1 MNANLQLENT
11 LKDLIQTWENEVIE
25 FKEANDNFSTSDIGK
40 YFSALSNEANL
51 RSKEHAWLV
60 FGVRNKTRKIV
71 GTDYRMESER
81 LQSLKMQ
88 VSQRTEPSITF
99 RNIHEVIT
107 GGLRVILFEI
117 PSAPIGIPISWNGH
131 YYSRSGESLV
141 SLGLNK
147 LDEIRNQTS
156 ASDWTAK
163 VVDEATLE
171 HLDPVAIEKARE
183 AYAKKYSNRFTDSEI
198 KKWSIPTFLDKAR
211 LTIAGKI
218 TRTALIL
225 LGKKESSHFLI
236 PYPSQITWKLEDKE
250 RAYEHFA
257 PPFLLSTSEL
267 YQKIRN
273 YQIRILPENSLI
285 AVEVSKYDQRVI
297 LEALHN
303 CIAHQD
309 YTKNS
314 RIIVTEYAD
323 KLSFEN
329 VGSFF
334 EGIPEDY
341 IAGTKTPRSYRN
353 SFLAQAMAELK
364 MIDTLGYGIHEMNT
378 EQAKRFFP
386 LPDYD
391 LSEPGIVKVSIYG
404 KIFDPAYSK
413 LLIQNP
419 DLAFEDIIALDRVQK
434 QLPLTDGMIK
444 RLRNAQLIEGR
455 KPNFHI
461 SLKVAKVTDKK
472 VDYVISRPQD
482 DDYYAKLILD
492 YLKSFGKATRQE
504 INELLLKKLS
514 DTFDDLQKNNK
525 VKNLLTKLRR
535 SGKIVNEGSRTSPVW
550 KLAERNFKKK

>member
-1 MNANLQLENT
+1 MLERKNLENT
-11 LKDLIQTWENEVIE
+11 LTDLIQTWENEVIE
-25 FKEANDNFSTSDIGK
+25 FKEANDNFPTSDIGK

-51 RSKEHAWLV
+51 KNKECAWLA

-71 GTDYRMESER
+71 GTDYRMEPER

-88 VSQRTEPSITF
+88 ISQRTEPSVTF
-99 RNIHEVIT
+99 RNIHEVVT
-107 GGLRVILFEI
+107 DGLRVILFEI

-147 LDEIRNQTS
+147 LDEIRKQTV

-163 VVDEATLE
+163 VIDEATVE
-171 HLDPVAIEKARE
+171 HLDPDAIEKARE
-183 AYAKKYSNRFTDSEI
+183 AYGEKYSNRFSESEI
-198 KKWSIPTFLDKAR
+198 KKWTVPVFLDRAR
-211 LTIAGKI
+211 LTILGKI
-218 TRTALIL
+218 TRTTLIL
-225 LGKKESSHFLI
+225 LGKKESSHFLL
-236 PYPSQITWKLEDKE
+236 PYPSQITWKLVDKE

-257 PPFLLSTSEL
+257 PPFLLSTTEL

-273 YQIRILPENSLI
+273 YQIRILPVNSLI
-285 AVEVSKYDQRVI
+285 PVEVSKYKQRVI

-329 VGSFF
+329 VGSFY
-334 EGIPEDY
+334 EGNPEDY
-341 IAGTKTPRSYRN
+341 IAGTKTPHSYRN

-391 LSEPGIVKVSIYG
+391 LSEPGVVKVSIYG
-404 KIFDPAYSK
+404 KIFDPAYSN

-419 DLAFEDIIALDRVQK
+419 DLALEDIIALDRVQK
-434 QLPLTDGMIK
+434 KLPLTDEMIK
-444 RLRNAQLIEGR
+444 RLRSAQLIEGR

-472 VDYVISRPQD
+472 ADYVTSKPQD

-492 YLKSFGKATRQE
+492 YLKSFGRATRQE

-514 DTFDDLQKNNK
+514 DTFDDLQKDNK
-525 VKNLLTKLRR
+525 IKNLLTKLRR
-535 SGKIVNEGSRTSPVW
+535 SGIIINEGSRTSPEW

>member
-1 MNANLQLENT
+1 MPDKKMIDLLNS
-11 LKDLIQTWENEVIE
+11 LIQTWENEVIE

-51 RSKEHAWLV
+51 KDKERAWLV
-60 FGVRNKTRKIV
+60 FGVHNKTRKIV
-71 GTDYRMESER
+71 GTGYRMEPER

-88 VSQRTEPSITF
+88 ISQRTEPSVTF
-99 RNIHEVIT
+99 RNIHEIFTDGV
-107 GGLRVILFEI
+107 RVILFEI

-147 LDEIRNQTS
+147 LDEIRKQTS

-163 VVDEATLE
+163 VIDEATLE

-183 AYAKKYSNRFTDSEI
+183 AYGEKYSNRFSESEI
-198 KKWSIPTFLDKAR
+198 KKWSVPVFLDRAR
-211 LTIAGKI
+211 LTISGKI
-218 TRTALIL
+218 TRTTLIL
-225 LGKKESSHFLI
+225 LGKKESSHFLL
-236 PYPSQITWKLEDKE
+236 PYPSQITWKLVDKE

-285 AVEVSKYDQRVI
+285 PVEVSKYKQRVI

-329 VGSFF
+329 VGSFY
-334 EGIPEDY
+334 EGNPEDY
-341 IAGTKTPRSYRN
+341 IAGTKTPHSYRN

-391 LSEPGIVKVSIYG
+391 LTEPGVVKVSIYG
-404 KIFDPAYSK
+404 KIFDPAYSN

-419 DLAFEDIIALDRVQK
+419 DLALEDIIALDRVQK
-434 QLPLTDGMIK
+434 KLPLTDEMIK

-492 YLKSFGKATRQE
+492 YLKSFGNATRQE

-514 DTFDDLQKNNK
+514 DTFDDLQKDNK

>member
-1 MNANLQLENT
+1 MADSDYIKILRN
-11 LKDLIQTWENEVIE
+11 LIQTWENEVIE
-25 FKEANDNFSTSDIGK
+25 FKEANDNFPTSDIGK

-51 RSKEHAWLV
+51 KKKEHAWLV
-60 FGVRNKTRKIV
+60 FGVHNKTRKIV
-71 GTDYRMESER
+71 GTDYRLESER
-81 LQSLKMQ
+81 LQGLKMQ
-88 VSQRTEPSITF
+88 ISQNTEPTVTF
-99 RNIHEVIT
+99 RNIHEVFT
-107 GGLRVILFEI
+107 DGLRVILFEI

-147 LDEIRNQTS
+147 LDEIRKQTA

-163 VVDEATLE
+163 VVDEARLE
-171 HLDPVAIEKARE
+171 HLDPDAIEKARE
-183 AYAKKYSNRFTDSEI
+183 AYGEKYSNRFSESEI
-198 KKWSIPTFLDKAR
+198 KKWSVPVFLDRAR

-218 TRTALIL
+218 TRTTLIL
-225 LGKKESSHFLI
+225 LGKKESSHFLL
-236 PYPSQITWKLEDKE
+236 PYPAQITWKLVDKE

-285 AVEVSKYDQRVI
+285 PVEVSKYKQRVI

-329 VGSFF
+329 VGSFY
-334 EGIPEDY
+334 EGNPEDY
-341 IAGTKTPRSYRN
+341 IAGTKTPHSYRN

-391 LSEPGIVKVSIYG
+391 LSEPGVVKVSIYG
-404 KIFDPAYSK
+404 KIFDPAYSN

-419 DLAFEDIIALDRVQK
+419 DLALEDIIALDRVQK
-434 QLPLTDGMIK
+434 KLPLTDEMIK

-514 DTFDDLQKNNK
+514 DTFDDLQKDNK

>member
-1 MNANLQLENT
+1 MGNYLNLENT

-25 FKEANDNFSTSDIGK
+25 FKEANDNFPTSDIGK

-51 RSKEHAWLV
+51 RSKDRAWLV
-60 FGVRNKTRKIV
+60 FGVHNKTRKVV
-71 GTDYRMESER
+71 GTDYRMEPER

-88 VSQRTEPSITF
+88 ISQRTEPSVTF
-99 RNIHEVIT
+99 RNIHEVVT
-107 GGLRVILFEI
+107 DGLRVILFEI

-147 LDEIRNQTS
+147 LDEIRKQTV

-163 VVDEATLE
+163 VIDEATVE
-171 HLDPVAIEKARE
+171 HLDPDAIEKARE
-183 AYAKKYSNRFTDSEI
+183 AYGEKYSNRFSESEI
-198 KKWSIPTFLDKAR
+198 KKWTVPVFLDRAR
-211 LTIAGKI
+211 LTILGKI
-218 TRTALIL
+218 TRTTLIL
-225 LGKKESSHFLI
+225 LGKKESSHFLL
-236 PYPSQITWKLEDKE
+236 PYPSQITWKLVDKE

-285 AVEVSKYDQRVI
+285 PVEVSKYKQRVI

-314 RIIVTEYAD
+314 RIIVTEYED

-329 VGSFF
+329 VGSFY
-334 EGIPEDY
+334 EGNPEDY
-341 IAGTKTPRSYRN
+341 IAGTKTPHSYRN

-391 LSEPGIVKVSIYG
+391 LSEPGVVKVSIYG
-404 KIFDPAYSK
+404 KVFDPAYSN

-419 DLAFEDIIALDRVQK
+419 DLALENIIALDRVQK
-434 QLPLTDGMIK
+434 KLPLTDEMIK

-472 VDYVISRPQD
+472 VDYIKTKGFDDSYCKDLILEFIKKWGEISRKQAED
-482 DDYYAKLILD
+482 LLWDKLPDILD
-492 YLKSFGKATRQE
+492 DKA
-504 INELLLKKLS
+504 K
-514 DTFDDLQKNNK
+514 FVK
-525 VKNLLTKLRR
+525 VTNLLQSLRKEGTIVL
-535 SGKIVNEGSRTSPVW
+535 GKSKKW
-550 KLAERNFKKK
+550 KINL

>member
-1 MNANLQLENT
+1 MSSRDILDNILTN
-11 LKDLIQTWENEVIE
+11 LIQTWENEVIE

-51 RSKEHAWLV
+51 RNKDRAWLV

-71 GTDYRMESER
+71 GTDYRTEPER

-88 VSQRTEPSITF
+88 ISQNTEPTVTF
-99 RNIHEVIT
+99 RNIHEVFKD
-107 GGLRVILFEI
+107 GLRVILFEI
-117 PSAPIGIPISWNGH
+117 PSAPKGFPISWNGH

-141 SLGLNK
+141 SLGLTK

-171 HLDPVAIEKARE
+171 HLDPEAIEKARN

-198 KKWSIPTFLDKAR
+198 KKWSVPVFLDRAR
-211 LTIAGKI
+211 LTVAGKI
-218 TRTALIL
+218 TRTTLIL
-225 LGKKESSHFLI
+225 LGKKESSHFLL
-236 PYPSQITWKLEDKE
+236 PYPAQITWKLVDKDK
-250 RAYEHFA
+250 AYEHFA
-257 PPFLLSTSEL
+257 PPFLLCTSEL

-273 YQIRILPENSLI
+273 YQIRILPDNSLI
-285 AVEVSKYDQRVI
+285 PVEVSKYDQRVI

-314 RIIVTEYAD
+314 RIIVTEYSD

-329 VGSFF
+329 VGSFY
-334 EGIPEDY
+334 EGNPEDY

-378 EQAKRFFP
+378 EQAKRYFP

-391 LSEPGIVKVSIYG
+391 LSEPGVVKVSIYG

-419 DLAFEDIIALDRVQK
+419 DLSLEDIIALDRVQK
-434 QLPLTDGMIK
+434 QLPLTEVMIK
-444 RLRNAQLIEGR
+444 RLRKAQLIEGR

-461 SLKVAKVTDKK
+461 SLRVAKVTNMKA
-472 VDYVISRPQD
+472 DYVTSRPQD
-482 DDYYAKLILD
+482 DDYYSKLILD
-492 YLKSFGKATRQE
+492 YLNSFGKASRQE
-504 INELLLKKLS
+504 INELLYKKLS
-514 DTFDDLQKNNK
+514 DTFDDLQKDNK
-525 VKNLLTKLRR
+525 IKNLLTKLRR
-535 SGKIVNEGSRTSPVW
+535 NGKIINDGSRTAPVW
-550 KLAERNFKKK
+550 KLAERFAERK